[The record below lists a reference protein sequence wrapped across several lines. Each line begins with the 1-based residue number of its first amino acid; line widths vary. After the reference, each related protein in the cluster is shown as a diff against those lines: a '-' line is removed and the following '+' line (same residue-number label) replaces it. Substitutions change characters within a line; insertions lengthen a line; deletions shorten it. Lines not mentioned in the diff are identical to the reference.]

1 MDIYSE
7 IILDYYKNPR
17 NKGKIN
23 KPDFSATEVNTLCGD
38 KLRIDLKL
46 DKNKKISQAVFS
58 GEGCAISQASAS
70 MLTEKIIG
78 KSIKQIEK
86 LSNQDIFNMLNI
98 PISPS
103 RSKCALL
110 CLIALKKALKI
121 CKKVKREN

>member
-17 NKGKIN
+17 NKGRMN
-23 KPDFSATEVNTLCGD
+23 KPDFSATELNTLCGD

-46 DKNKKISQAVFS
+46 DKNKKICEALFS
-58 GEGCAISQASAS
+58 GEGCAISQAAAS
-70 MLTEKIIG
+70 MLTEKLIG
-78 KSIKQIEK
+78 KSIKQVKIISK
-86 LSNQDIFNMLNI
+86 KDILDMLKI

-110 CLIALKKALKI
+110 CLIALKKALKL
-121 CKKVKREN
+121 CKKN